1 MLMCLRLPGA
11 ALGILVSCYIP
22 DCSSRR
28 VDIEIVDD
36 HSTDLEQ
43 DHEEVERPV
52 DVPKISR
59 NSSSSPTFTYPVAP
73 ERIGMQTVV
82 AALESTPFAD
92 VHLNRTS
99 WTVPATALANIDH
112 ASLAEQSQA
121 LVHGGNRTMH
131 SERAG
136 PSSMLELYQHVTGPK
151 LFAILVAVL
160 LSVCACSICM
170 GLLEGHL
177 KAKER
182 EKQKAKEVERE
193 RDRIRRD
200 KWQKVRKGLMTN
212 VNEQS
217 EDLLSD
223 QALHSSGTDSQG
235 KGWGKLRAIAAKGD
249 HQRFQSPAL
258 DKSLSPAKDKV
269 QYSDGKNQAAHS
281 DGSDSRTP
289 RDKVRAVAAKGK
301 YERGGHD
308 SGAYKSGDLSRGIL
322 AAFRNKHEEAARRVK
337 AKNEEQEESD
347 QRFRDVIAACRD
359 KEEEGA
365 RTLML
370 KTRTLHDDAA
380 KAKK

>member
-1 MLMCLRLPGA
+1 
-11 ALGILVSCYIP
+11 
-22 DCSSRR
+22 
-28 VDIEIVDD
+28 
-36 HSTDLEQ
+36 
-43 DHEEVERPV
+43 
-52 DVPKISR
+52 
-59 NSSSSPTFTYPVAP
+59 
-73 ERIGMQTVV
+73 MQTVV
-82 AALESTPFAD
+82 AALKSTPFAD

-151 LFAILVAVL
+151 LFAILVGVL

-258 DKSLSPAKDKV
+258 DKSLNTVPAKDKV
-269 QYSDGKNQAAHS
+269 QYLAGKNQASLS

-289 RDKVRAVAAKGK
+289 RDKVRAVVAKGK

-308 SGAYKSGDLSRGIL
+308 SGAYKAGDLSRGIL
-322 AAFRNKHEEAARRVK
+322 TAFRNKHEEAARRVK

-347 QRFRDVIAACRD
+347 QALRDIIAACRD

-365 RTLML
+365 R
-370 KTRTLHDDAA
+370 AA